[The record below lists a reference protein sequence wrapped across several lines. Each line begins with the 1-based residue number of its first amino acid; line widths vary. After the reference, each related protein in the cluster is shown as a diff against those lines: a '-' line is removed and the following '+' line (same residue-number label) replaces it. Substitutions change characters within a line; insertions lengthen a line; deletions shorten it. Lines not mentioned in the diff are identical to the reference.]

1 MKKNLTVL
9 NILFCS
15 MLFSQVGINTNTPK
29 STLDVVGKPSD
40 PSIFDGIIA
49 PRITGADLKTKTYT
63 AQQTGALVYVTAA
76 DPSPSGQTVD
86 VVSLGYYYFNGDV
99 TINKWI
105 KIAAGPFDQ
114 TNDEWTNVPS
124 GSKIEIGKLSDGT
137 TSRPAGTEFIVADNG
152 RTSIGSADNSA
163 MVTINTV
170 NTNSILKLIGLS
182 NSNNK
187 TASSINYNRTLP
199 LHADNNGNI
208 FSKFSITSGS
218 TNALT
223 FDGNYTSTPT
233 AQTLVTTNQG
243 SIVKFTVHSGFAFGV
258 PGSGAVVYGEVV
270 WSPTNKFQCRYYGS
284 APGTGTNNL
293 TVSGEGTDILT
304 FDFDLGVD
312 FILEKTA
319 AGITYRNT
327 SPSTNIGFSIYDSF
341 RSR

>member
-1 MKKNLTVL
+1 MKRSLISL

-15 MLFSQVGINTNTPK
+15 ILFAQVGINTSTPQ

-40 PSIFDGIIA
+40 SSIFDGIIA

-76 DPSPSGQTVD
+76 DPSPSGQTAD
-86 VVSLGYYYFNGDV
+86 VVSLGYYYFNGDA

-163 MVTINTV
+163 MVTINTS

-182 NSNNK
+182 NSSTK
-187 TASSINYNRTLP
+187 TASSINYNKTFP
-199 LHADNNGNI
+199 LQADSNGNV
-208 FSKFSITSGS
+208 FYKSNLTAGS
-218 TNALT
+218 STAST
-223 FDGNYTSTPT
+223 FDGSYTSTPT
-233 AQTLVTTNQG
+233 AQNLVTINSG
-243 SIVKFTVHSGFAFGV
+243 SIIKFTVHSGFGFGV
-258 PGSGAVVYGEVV
+258 PGSGAIIYGEIL
-270 WSPTNKFQCRYYGS
+270 WSTTNKFQCRYYGS
-284 APGTGTNNL
+284 APGTSTNNL
-293 TVSGEGTDILT
+293 TILGEGTDLLT
-304 FDFDLGVD
+304 FDFENGVD

-327 SPSTNIGFSIYDSF
+327 SASTNIGFNVYDSF
-341 RSR
+341 RTR